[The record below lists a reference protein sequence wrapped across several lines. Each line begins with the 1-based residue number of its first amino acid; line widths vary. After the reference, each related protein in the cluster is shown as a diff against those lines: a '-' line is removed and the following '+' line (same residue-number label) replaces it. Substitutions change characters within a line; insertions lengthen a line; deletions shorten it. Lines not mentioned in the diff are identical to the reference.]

1 MRATGWILATAL
13 IAGLVATANGG
24 QSGCAGC
31 IGAGGPWPVNVA
43 ALSGEACCSP
53 NGYAGHSALPGCC
66 CTNHRPCCDNA
77 WDGYCEHHA
86 RVQAFWTRVG
96 TGAPVPRCC
105 PGVPRRTLAE
115 AYAGRRC
122 VSDCQQPCPCQQSAP
137 TAVPTRAAPTATP
150 APAVEPTPA
159 PPSAAPAAKAD
170 ETYNKADEA
179 FRKPVQRWSR

>member
-1 MRATGWILATAL
+1 MQWTGWVLAVMAMGY
-13 IAGLVATANGG
+13 ASVASGQGG
-24 QSGCAGC
+24 CSGCSGYYRGTA
-31 IGAGGPWPVNVA
+31 AWA
-43 ALSGEACCSP
+43 ALSGPPGCSP
-53 NGYAGHSALPGCC
+53 PGLSLSAWNGPVCC
-66 CTNHRPCCDNA
+66 CANQNPCCDNA
-77 WDGYCEHHA
+77 WDGYCAHHA

-96 TGAPVPRCC
+96 TGAPAPRCC

-122 VSDCQQPCPCQQSAP
+122 VSGCQQPCPCQQSAP

-150 APAVEPTPA
+150 APAVEPTTA